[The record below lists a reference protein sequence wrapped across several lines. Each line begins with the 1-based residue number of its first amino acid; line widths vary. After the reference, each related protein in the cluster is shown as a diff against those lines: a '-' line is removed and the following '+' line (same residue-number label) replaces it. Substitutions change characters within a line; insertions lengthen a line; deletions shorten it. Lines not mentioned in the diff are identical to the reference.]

1 MILERIPINEN
12 SYRNLIKK
20 KYEFDEKQE
29 PIQYQLALLYETPL
43 SKNYF
48 ELWMAF
54 ISWPIRSSSR
64 RLLSWIPSPMP
75 MRGGYLSA
83 F

>member
-54 ISWPIRSSSR
+54 ISWPFSSSKC
-64 RLLSWIPSPMP
+64 
-75 MRGGYLSA
+75 G
-83 F
+83 